1 MLQLRILKRLEV
13 PYAGLSKQMDEQL
26 DLGVV
31 LCKGRLEGKKGS
43 KGHGYEANE
52 DKIQLKETPLRHIL
66 PSTP

>member
-1 MLQLRILKRLEV
+1 
-13 PYAGLSKQMDEQL
+13 MDEQL

-66 PSTP
+66 PPTP